1 MYSRQTKRLKPSAK
15 KPPMNKQRTIVRL
28 EALLL
33 ITALLFGGCANPGD
47 TGSESPT
54 PSRTRTEDSENSFGS
69 RYSFTIEEISKELSE
84 DDLCKDY
91 SDFSQWET
99 ISEGLVDDNGVCYSS
114 CCIRADGVIF
124 TAAVENDSRK
134 VMNIGCG
141 CQSDQLERFSFRLS
155 FFCLAASIAV
165 HAGGYD
171 KDDAGYFIMLFTI
184 LLYGEEDTL
193 CYGDSLYIKSVD
205 RDTTV
210 LMTAPCSQRII
221 REKHYKVITDDRD

>member
-1 MYSRQTKRLKPSAK
+1 MQVFVTFFVILLSEFSNNEPSMKKTSLLFLSVLALAVMTLAGGCKRYETVSGDPLQTKIYTL
-15 KPPMNKQRTIVRL
+15 
-28 EALLL
+28 
-33 ITALLFGGCANPGD
+33 
-47 TGSESPT
+47 
-54 PSRTRTEDSENSFGS
+54 
-69 RYSFTIEEISKELSE
+69 
-84 DDLCKDY
+84 
-91 SDFSQWET
+91 
-99 ISEGLVDDNGVCYSS
+99 DNGL
-114 CCIRADGVIF
+114 
-124 TAAVENDSRK
+124 K
-134 VMNIGCG
+134 VYMTVNREKPRI
-141 CQSDQLERFSFRLS
+141 QTY
-155 FFCLAASIAV
+155 IAV